1 MKLEAMKQLVE
12 ELNKHAYNYYV
23 LDNPTISDV
32 EYDRLYDRLIE
43 LEKETGVVLPS
54 SPTRRVGGEI
64 LEGFEKYPHKQK
76 LYSLDKVNNLE
87 DLTSWFD
94 GIKKE
99 YPKSKFAVEYKYDG
113 LTIVV
118 RYKDGNLVD
127 AGTRGNGSV
136 GEDVTA
142 QVLTIKS
149 LPLEIPYKGEVV
161 FKGEGIML
169 LSDLDRY
176 NKTAKEPLKNARN
189 AVAGAIRNLDPK
201 ETAKRN
207 LNIFFYTIPY
217 IEDRS
222 LISSQE
228 DIERF
233 ITENGLKHLP
243 ARYVETKEELVD
255 VIKTIDKERHE
266 VDFLMDGAV
275 VTINDYEVRNELG
288 ETMKFPRWAMA
299 YKYEAEE
306 ISTSLIDVV
315 WQVGRTGK
323 ITPTAILEPV
333 TLAGALISRATLNNM
348 GDIERKKLKCPCRVF
363 LRRSNEVI
371 PEILGLAELEENSK
385 DILPPLTCPSCGEK
399 TEFIG
404 ANYFCVN
411 NNCREM
417 IINKITHYSTR
428 DAMDIEALSDKT
440 IALLYDKLN
449 LRSVVDLYTLKA
461 EELLN
466 LESFKDK
473 KTSNLLNNIE
483 KAKNVDLANF
493 VYALCI
499 PNVGVKTA
507 KDLAVNFKT
516 LDGIINASK
525 EDLASIYA
533 IGEIMADGI
542 YNFFADT
549 SNIDTINKLLK
560 LGVKVKENVQS
571 ETKNTFFSGKKVV
584 LTGSLTDFTRSDA
597 TKLLENAGAQVLS
610 SVSKQCDIVI
620 AGESAGSK
628 LTKAQALGITILN
641 EEEFKKLIEE

>member
-1 MKLEAMKQLVE
+1 MKLEEMQKLVE
-12 ELNKHAYNYYV
+12 ELNVHAHNYYV
-23 LDNPTISDV
+23 LDKPTISDI
-32 EYDRLYDRLIE
+32 EYDRLYDRLLL
-43 LEKETGVVLPS
+43 LEKETGVVLPA
-54 SPTRRVGGEI
+54 SPSRRVGGEI
-64 LEGFEKYPHKQK
+64 LEGFEKYPHKQR

-87 DLTSWFD
+87 DLKSWFQ
-94 GIKKE
+94 GVKKE
-99 YPKSKFAVEYKYDG
+99 YPSANFSVEYKYDG
-113 LTIVV
+113 LTICV
-118 RYKDGNLVD
+118 RYKDGQLVD

-149 LPLEIPYKGEVV
+149 LPLTIPYKGEVV
-161 FKGEGIML
+161 FKGEGVML

-217 IEDRS
+217 IEDRN
-222 LISSQE
+222 LINSQK
-228 DIERF
+228 DIEKF
-233 ITENGLKHLP
+233 LEYNNLKHIP
-243 ARYVETKEELVD
+243 ARYVESEEELID
-255 VIKTIDKERHE
+255 VIQTIDKERHE

-275 VTINDYEVRNELG
+275 VSINDYAIRNELG

-306 ISTSLIDVV
+306 ISTRLVDVV

-323 ITPTAILEPV
+323 ITPTGILEPV

-348 GDIERKKLKCPCRVF
+348 GDINRKQLQCPCRVF

-371 PEILGLAELEENSK
+371 PEILGLAELEPDSTY
-385 DILPPLTCPSCGEK
+385 IAPPLVCPSCGNPTKE
-399 TEFIG
+399 IG

-411 NNCREM
+411 DNCREM
-417 IINKITHYSTR
+417 IINKITHYCTR

-440 IALLYDKLN
+440 IALLYDKLEV
-449 LRSVVDLYTLKA
+449 RSVVDLYNLKA

-473 KTSNLLNNIE
+473 KTTNLLNNIE
-483 KAKNVDLANF
+483 KSKKKPLANF
-493 VYALCI
+493 IYALCI

-516 LDGIINASK
+516 LDALMHASK
-525 EDLASIYA
+525 EELASIYA
-533 IGEIMADGI
+533 IGDVVADSI
-542 YNFFADT
+542 YDFFNLE
-549 SNIDTINKLLK
+549 SNINLINTLLSYGVEIENAQKL
-560 LGVKVKENVQS
+560 
-571 ETKNTFFSGKKVV
+571 ETKDTFFSGKKVV
-584 LTGSLTDFTRSDA
+584 LTGTLSSFTRSDA
-597 TKLLENAGAQVLS
+597 TKLLESAGAQVLS

-620 AGESAGSK
+620 AGENAGSK
-628 LTKAQALGITILN
+628 LSKAQALGIMILN
-641 EEEFKKLIEE
+641 EEQFKEYIE